1 MIQTVIISGG
11 TSGIGLAAAEILAR
25 EGIRPILLGR
35 NEERGKAAQE
45 KVPGSLYIPCDVT
58 SGEDCRRAVK
68 AAAAIGNIRG
78 LVLSAGI
85 YTEGLLENTT
95 DEEIKKIFDVNVFG
109 AINLTRE
116 TIPYLRSAK
125 GSIVAVASDAA
136 IQGNVQASLY
146 SATKGALTSFIR
158 SLALELAVDGVRAN
172 VVAPGDIDTP
182 LLEKQL
188 KEFGG
193 DKKEMG
199 EWYPLDRIGKAS
211 EVGEV
216 IAFLLSEKA
225 SFITGAIVPVDG
237 GLTDW

>member
-11 TSGIGLAAAEILAR
+11 TSGIGLATAEILAG

-35 NEERGKAAQE
+35 NEERGKAAQD

-58 SGEDCRRAVK
+58 KKEDCERAVK
-68 AAAAIGNIRG
+68 AASSIGNIKG

-95 DEEIKKIFDVNVFG
+95 DEEIQKLFETNVFG
-109 AINLTRE
+109 AMKLTRE
-116 TIPYLRSAK
+116 AIPFLRSAK

-136 IQGNVQASLY
+136 MRGNVQCSLY
-146 SATKGALTSFIR
+146 GATKGALTSFIR
-158 SLALELAVDGVRAN
+158 SLALEMAVDGIRAN
-172 VVAPGDIDTP
+172 VVSPGDIDTP
-182 LLEKQL
+182 LLDRQL
-188 KEFGG
+188 KEYGG
-193 DKKEMG
+193 NKEEMR
-199 EWYPLDRIGKAS
+199 EWYPLDRIGKAA

-216 IAFLLSEKA
+216 IAFLLSERA

>member
-45 KVPGSLYIPCDVT
+45 KVPGSLYIPCDVIKR
-58 SGEDCRRAVK
+58 EDCERAVK
-68 AAAAIGNIRG
+68 AAASIGNIKG

-85 YTEGLLENTT
+85 YREGLLENTS
-95 DEEIKKIFDVNVFG
+95 DEEIRKLFDVNVFG
-109 AINLTRE
+109 AMKLTRE

-136 IQGNVQASLY
+136 LQGNVQCSLY
-146 SATKGALTSFIR
+146 GATKGALTSFIR
-158 SLALELAVDGVRAN
+158 SLALEMAVDGVRAN

-188 KEFGG
+188 EEYGG
-193 DKKEMG
+193 DKEEMK

-225 SFITGAIVPVDG
+225 SFLTGAIVPVDG